1 MSYDSRRPELHG
13 RSEEHVMTETE
24 LEQLVAALSDRVSRL
39 EDVEAIK
46 KLHRTY
52 VRRLADREW
61 AAMLDDFTEDAV
73 VDLRHHGAR
82 TGRAELAELFGE
94 LEAAG
99 NPHDGYVL
107 SSPVVEVDGDEATGH
122 WTWHRHLCEFPVM
135 GGTLRV
141 FGPWWEGRYRCS
153 YRRAGGRWKFSAMTF
168 RLVAPDRE
176 IEAGRVG

>member
-1 MSYDSRRPELHG
+1 
-13 RSEEHVMTETE
+13 MTDEE
-24 LEQLVAALSDRVSRL
+24 LEAQLVTLRTRVQIL

-52 VRRLADREW
+52 VRHLADRRW
-61 AAMLDDFTEDAV
+61 DDMLGMFAADAV

-82 TGRAELAELFGE
+82 QGHTQIAALFDAMD
-94 LEAAG
+94 AAG

-107 SSPVVEVDGDEATGH
+107 TSPVIDVDGESATGT

-135 GGTLRV
+135 GGVLRV

-153 YRRAGGRWKFSAMTF
+153 YRRDADQWKFASMHF
-168 RLVAPDRE
+168 RLVAPDRVGDDD
-176 IEAGRVG
+176 AG